1 MNLIETLFNAG
12 RSMRTWLPTTPEAAK
27 PLRPIVDKYFEE
39 HLDAKDEVM
48 KAYFAYHTQH
58 IRDNPGAHNFA
69 GPWRDC
75 ECQWCGRSREL
86 VRWDDLPAQC
96 QNRPELP
103 DIAATIQGE
112 EEKAFVLLD
121 KATREVPKIVAKL
134 GMSGETLAVLHHT
147 HGYDPETVD
156 GVVNVPPQIMADY
169 QAAMETERDRSRA
182 AIVREVVTARTTG
195 DSAANANADVMAA
208 ADNKT
213 PTKETTL

>member
-1 MNLIETLFNAG
+1 MNQNPSGNATEP
-12 RSMRTWLPTTPEAAK
+12 RSVDQQQACSH
-27 PLRPIVDKYFEE
+27 LRSIASNYFGE
-39 HLDAKDEVM
+39 HPDAKDEVM

-58 IRDNPGAHNFA
+58 IRDNPVAHNFA

-103 DIAATIQGE
+103 DIAATIQAE
-112 EEKAFVLLD
+112 EEKAFALLD
-121 KATREVPKIVAKL
+121 KATREVPKLVAKL

-169 QAAMETERDRSRA
+169 HAAMEAERDRSRA
-182 AIVREVVTARTTG
+182 AIVREVVTVRTTS
-195 DSAANANADVMAA
+195 DSAANANVKLTDAGGRERP
-208 ADNKT
+208 N
-213 PTKETTL
+213 